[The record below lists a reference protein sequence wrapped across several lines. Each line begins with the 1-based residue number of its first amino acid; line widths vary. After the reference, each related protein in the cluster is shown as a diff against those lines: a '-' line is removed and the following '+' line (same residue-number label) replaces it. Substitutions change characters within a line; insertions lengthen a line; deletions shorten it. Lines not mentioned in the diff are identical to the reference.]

1 MRANINWSTDAKRV
15 SFQHFQQF
23 DKAVPNDTSS
33 IFFFP
38 AAECCDVA
46 VSLAALAAPGLQSSG
61 WATGLAQGLQAGWR
75 AKLSRQQGR
84 GWLEK
89 ADGKNK
95 YISTFDQKI

>member
-1 MRANINWSTDAKRV
+1 M
-15 SFQHFQQF
+15 
-23 DKAVPNDTSS
+23 
-33 IFFFP
+33 
-38 AAECCDVA
+38 A

-75 AKLSRQQGR
+75 AKPSRQQGR